1 MLMETAFIYKPND
14 TIDTKFIYYDIILSF
29 MTSIAKEVSKEIE
42 DDVIVR
48 RALEKGIVSMNSL
61 AIYLTKKK
69 NIDASLDAVVSAIR
83 RYRQETPLEKK
94 YEKAQEVISKSSDIR
109 ITTNIVEIAVE
120 KNEEAQRIL
129 QKAFAMISVDKGEI
143 LLIIQGEKSIKFII
157 NAKNKE
163 KILQLF
169 SRKSIMSIEDN
180 LAEINIH
187 LTEDAVKTP
196 GIIATL
202 STEFMVHDINIYE
215 SMSCVPEMLF
225 FVKQKDVMKSY
236 QILSMLVN
244 MKGD

>member
-1 MLMETAFIYKPND
+1 
-14 TIDTKFIYYDIILSF
+14 
-29 MTSIAKEVSKEIE
+29 MTSTAKEVAKEIE

-61 AIYLTKKK
+61 AVYLIKKK
-69 NIDASLDAVVSAIR
+69 NIHASLDAVVSAIR
-83 RYRQETPLEKK
+83 RYRQEVPLEKK
-94 YEKAQEVISKSSDIR
+94 YEKAKDVISKSSDIR

-129 QKAFAMISVDKGEI
+129 QKAFAMVSVDKGEI

-187 LTEDAVKTP
+187 LTDDAVKTP

-202 STEFMVHDINIYE
+202 STEFMVHDINVYE

-236 QILSMLVN
+236 QVLSMLVTI
-244 MKGD
+244 KGD

>member
-1 MLMETAFIYKPND
+1 
-14 TIDTKFIYYDIILSF
+14 
-29 MTSIAKEVSKEIE
+29 MTSTAKEVAKEIE

-61 AIYLTKKK
+61 AVYLIKKK
-69 NIDASLDAVVSAIR
+69 NIHASLDAVVSAIR
-83 RYRQETPLEKK
+83 RYRQEVPLEKK
-94 YEKAQEVISKSSDIR
+94 YEKAKDVISKSSDIR

-129 QKAFAMISVDKGEI
+129 QKAFAMVSVDKGEI

-187 LTEDAVKTP
+187 LTDDAVKTP

-202 STEFMVHDINIYE
+202 STEFMVHDINVYE

-236 QILSMLVN
+236 QVLSMLVN
-244 MKGD
+244 IKGD

>member
-1 MLMETAFIYKPND
+1 
-14 TIDTKFIYYDIILSF
+14 
-29 MTSIAKEVSKEIE
+29 MTSIAKEVAKEIE

-61 AIYLTKKK
+61 AVYLIKKK
-69 NIDASLDAVVSAIR
+69 NVDASHDAVVSAIR
-83 RYRQETPLEKK
+83 RYRQEIPLEKK
-94 YEKAQEVISKSSDIR
+94 YEKAKDVISKSSDIR

-129 QKAFAMISVDKGEI
+129 QKAFAMVSVDKGEI

-187 LTEDAVKTP
+187 LTDDAVKTP

-202 STEFMVHDINIYE
+202 STEFMVHDINVYE

-236 QILSMLVN
+236 QVLSMLVSI
-244 MKGD
+244 KGD

>member
-1 MLMETAFIYKPND
+1 M
-14 TIDTKFIYYDIILSF
+14 
-29 MTSIAKEVSKEIE
+29 
-42 DDVIVR
+42 
-48 RALEKGIVSMNSL
+48 
-61 AIYLTKKK
+61 
-69 NIDASLDAVVSAIR
+69 
-83 RYRQETPLEKK
+83 KK
-94 YEKAQEVISKSSDIR
+94 YEKAKDVISKSSDIR

-129 QKAFAMISVDKGEI
+129 QKAFAMVSVDKGEI

-187 LTEDAVKTP
+187 LTDDAVKTP

-202 STEFMVHDINIYE
+202 STEFMVHDINVYE

-236 QILSMLVN
+236 QVLSMLVN
-244 MKGD
+244 IKGD

>member
-1 MLMETAFIYKPND
+1 
-14 TIDTKFIYYDIILSF
+14 
-29 MTSIAKEVSKEIE
+29 MTSIAKEVAKEIE

-61 AIYLTKKK
+61 AVYLIKKK
-69 NIDASLDAVVSAIR
+69 NVDASLDAVVSAIR
-83 RYRQETPLEKK
+83 RYRQEVPLEKK
-94 YEKAQEVISKSSDIR
+94 YEKAKDVISKSSDIR

-129 QKAFAMISVDKGEI
+129 QKAFAMVSVDKGEI

-236 QILSMLVN
+236 QVLSMLVSI
-244 MKGD
+244 KGD

>member
-1 MLMETAFIYKPND
+1 
-14 TIDTKFIYYDIILSF
+14 
-29 MTSIAKEVSKEIE
+29 MTSTAKEVAKEIE

-61 AIYLTKKK
+61 AVYLIKKK
-69 NIDASLDAVVSAIR
+69 NIHASLDAVVSAIR
-83 RYRQETPLEKK
+83 RYRQE
-94 YEKAQEVISKSSDIR
+94 DIR

-129 QKAFAMISVDKGEI
+129 QKAFAMVSVDKGEI

-187 LTEDAVKTP
+187 LTDDAVKTP

-202 STEFMVHDINIYE
+202 STEFMVHDINVYE

-236 QILSMLVN
+236 QVLSMLVN
-244 MKGD
+244 IKGD

>member
-1 MLMETAFIYKPND
+1 
-14 TIDTKFIYYDIILSF
+14 
-29 MTSIAKEVSKEIE
+29 MTSIAKEVAKEIE

-61 AIYLTKKK
+61 AVYLIKKK
-69 NIDASLDAVVSAIR
+69 NVDASLDAVVSAIR
-83 RYRQETPLEKK
+83 RYRQEVPLEKK
-94 YEKAQEVISKSSDIR
+94 YEKAKDVISKSSDIR

-129 QKAFAMISVDKGEI
+129 QKAFAMVSVDKGEI

-202 STEFMVHDINIYE
+202 STEFMVHDINVYE

-236 QILSMLVN
+236 QVLSMLVSI
-244 MKGD
+244 KGD